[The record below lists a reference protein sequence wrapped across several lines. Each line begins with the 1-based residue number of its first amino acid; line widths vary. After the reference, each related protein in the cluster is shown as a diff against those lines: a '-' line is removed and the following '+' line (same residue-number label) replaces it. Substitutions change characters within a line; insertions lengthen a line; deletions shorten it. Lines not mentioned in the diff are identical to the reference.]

1 MIASMVSAM
10 VVVTSL
16 YLATV
21 GLSMWLS
28 MWLVWK
34 ALDVKE

>member
-21 GLSMWLS
+21 GLSMWL
-28 MWLVWK
+28 VWK